1 LSETFGP
8 KPQCLAPD
16 RLLSHFLGLGATG
29 PDEEPVPMS
38 LAIAATVFAVI
49 FPAELPDKTAL
60 ASLVL
65 GSRYRPSWVF
75 AGVAAAFAVHA
86 ALAVAAGSLIGLLP
100 HRPVEGVVAALFVA
114 GAAMLLRGRPE
125 SDDDEHVELHGRQ
138 PSFWRVAWT
147 SFGVILVAEFGDLTQ
162 IATATLAA
170 KFHDPLSVGVGA
182 VLALWAVGALAIVG
196 GRSLLKVIPLTWIT
210 RIAAVIMLVMAGF
223 SLAAAIA

>member
-1 LSETFGP
+1 
-8 KPQCLAPD
+8 
-16 RLLSHFLGLGATG
+16 
-29 PDEEPVPMS
+29 MS
-38 LAIAATVFAVI
+38 LAIMATVFAVI

-114 GAAMLLRGRPE
+114 GAVLLLRGRHE
-125 SDDDEHVELHGRQ
+125 SDDDEHVELHGKE
-138 PSFWRVAWT
+138 PGFWRVAWT
-147 SFGVILVAEFGDLTQ
+147 GFGVILVAEFGDLTQ

-170 KFHDPLSVGVGA
+170 RFHDPLSVGIGA
-182 VLALWAVGALAIVG
+182 VLALWAVAGLAIAG
-196 GRSLLKVIPLTWIT
+196 GRGLLKVIPLTWIT
-210 RIAAVIMLVMAGF
+210 RVAAVIMLVMAGF